1 MDASHLTDSEWRVM
15 QALWTGGPQTLG
27 QALERLE
34 PETGWSRTTLHTYL
48 TRLAKKGA
56 VTIDRAAAPHR
67 YRAAVSREECAAA
80 QRRGLLERA
89 YHGSAGALIS
99 AFVRDGSLTA
109 AERAEL
115 RRLLD
120 EMEV

>member
-48 TRLAKKGA
+48 TRMMAKGLVTAAGPAPKRYAAA
-56 VTIDRAAAPHR
+56 VT
-67 YRAAVSREECAAA
+67 REACAARA
-80 QRRGLLERA
+80 GRSLAERA
-89 YHGSAGALIS
+89 YEGSAGKLVA
-99 AFVRDGSLTA
+99 AFVRSGALTA
-109 AERAEL
+109 QEREQL